1 MIPNIESCVRAQ
13 NAGLRIG
20 MRDNSF
26 IETVLNKYDHFE
38 SNTDRNAACSNGNRP
53 PPQQQTTNNTAILYC
68 MYFIVPVVVTLK

>member
-13 NAGLRIG
+13 NSGLRIG

-38 SNTDRNAACSNGNRP
+38 SNTGSIRR
-53 PPQQQTTNNTAILYC
+53 L
-68 MYFIVPVVVTLK
+68 